1 MIVSLTPAIRRNET
15 FLFLVLLVTGIGGGI
30 FCFSFS
36 YLYHTNVLLGLILFP
51 FSLQVSGERRN
62 NYVYLFFMVLL
73 TTIGVSY
80 GIRIAYFFTL
90 ALFVVWLIEYFYGR
104 CSTLVL
110 FLLFFMS
117 PFFTQVTTILGF
129 PLRLQLSQLAG
140 LALSVTNFDVQ
151 VQGNNIILDGANF
164 SVDDACMGLNMLAMS
179 MLISTFMLAHA
190 LRSTSRNL
198 SFNYVVIFFVLVF
211 TLNVVANLFRI
222 IILVVFRIPPDQ
234 YLHECIGLLCF
245 IFYIVV
251 PVYFISAWLINRAGV
266 EKSSSAPSVVLTIPR
281 KIMLSLV
288 ALAVL
293 AAGVLTGMRKNT
305 FGGYASVSYPGGK
318 IETLKDGITKVSTE
332 QLLIYVK
339 PIPEFFSGEHTPL
352 LCWRGS
358 GYSLSSIKED
368 VIEGRKIYIGNL
380 TRGNEGLTTA
390 WWYAN
395 GRVET
400 ISQAEWRIRML
411 KGEGRFSVVNITAAD
426 EHTLKSQLSLMIRN
440 HKLQIQ

>member
-1 MIVSLTPAIRRNET
+1 MILSLTPAIRRNEN

-30 FCFSFS
+30 LCFSFS
-36 YLYHTNVLLGLILFP
+36 YLYHTNVLLGFILFP
-51 FSLQVSGERRN
+51 FSLQVSGERRS
-62 NYVYLFFMVLL
+62 NYFYLLLMVLL
-73 TTIGVSY
+73 ATIGLSY

-90 ALFVVWLIEYFYGR
+90 ALFVIWLIEHFYGR

-140 LALSVTNFDVQ
+140 LALSFTNFDVQ
-151 VQGNNIILDGANF
+151 VQGNNIIVDGAGF
-164 SVDDACMGLNMLAMS
+164 SVNDACMGLNMLSMS
-179 MLISTFMLAHA
+179 MLISTFMLARG
-190 LRSTSRNL
+190 LRSASRNL
-198 SFNYVVIFFVLVF
+198 AFRYLVMFFFLVF
-211 TLNVVANLFRI
+211 SLNVVANLFRI
-222 IILVVFRIPPDQ
+222 IILVVFRIPAGQ
-234 YLHECIGLLCF
+234 YLHEGVGILCF

-251 PVYFISAWLINRAGV
+251 PVYFISAWLITRLGV
-266 EKSSSAPSVVLTIPR
+266 EKSSSAPLVGLTAPR
-281 KIMLSLV
+281 KAMLTLV

-293 AAGVLTGMRKNT
+293 SAGALIGMRKDT
-305 FGGYASVSYPGGK
+305 FGGYATVSYPGGK
-318 IETLKDGITKVSTE
+318 VETLKDGITKVSTE

-352 LCWRGS
+352 LCWKGS
-358 GYSLSSIKED
+358 GYTLSSIKED

-380 TRGNEGLTTA
+380 TRGKDVLTTA

-395 GRVET
+395 GRIET

-411 KGEGRFSVVNITAAD
+411 KGEPRFSVVNITAAN
-426 EHTLKSQLSLMIRN
+426 EHTLKAHLSIIIRN
-440 HKLQIQ
+440 NKLNIQ